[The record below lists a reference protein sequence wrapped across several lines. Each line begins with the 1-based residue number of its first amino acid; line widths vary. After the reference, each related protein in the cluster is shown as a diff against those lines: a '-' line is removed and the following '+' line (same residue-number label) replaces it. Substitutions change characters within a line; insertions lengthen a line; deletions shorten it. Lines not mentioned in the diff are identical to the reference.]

1 MLLLLQRRPLSA
13 SIRSQAQNSKRVPIN
28 ELPSVS
34 LPNSMDEAVAEAAG
48 CIKTARGATSMI
60 SKAKAKTKGFSSSA
74 SASPLATSSAASQ
87 GSLVTAV
94 EIPADTSSQAL
105 ALLACQ
111 LAKKLSPSK
120 LILVADQQVINECK
134 GKGHPFTQCIG
145 IQEACRQEKLGGVP
159 LLTGLK
165 VEDVALAEQ
174 LLSEVELPGSQAIFL
189 NCDFTGHPKDF
200 AGFVDQINVVW
211 SFRPVEFSLGLLG
224 KKEGAVLKRSDASDP
239 TSGDWKVLYLLLDRF
254 VQVGKSKTRPTID
267 EVENLVINASA
278 AMSQVTQGVGN
289 AVRGLKQGLTSI
301 LPSQNKT

>member
-1 MLLLLQRRPLSA
+1 MLLLLQRRPLST
-13 SIRSQAQNSKRVPIN
+13 SIRTKAQNSKRVPIN

-48 CIKTARGATSMI
+48 CIKTARGATSPI
-60 SKAKAKTKGFSSSA
+60 NNAKAKAKGFSSST
-74 SASPLATSSAASQ
+74 TSSAPSQ

-94 EIPADTSSQAL
+94 EIPADSSPQAL

-111 LAKKLSPSK
+111 LAKNLSPSK
-120 LILVADQQVINECK
+120 LILVADQQVVNECK

-145 IQEACRQEKLGGVP
+145 LQEACRQDKLRGVP

-165 VEDVALAEQ
+165 VEDIALAEQ
-174 LLSEVELPGSQAIFL
+174 LLSEVELPGSQSIFL
-189 NCDFTGHPKDF
+189 NCDFIGAPKDF
-200 AGFVDQINVVW
+200 SGFIDQINVHTVW

-224 KKEGAVLKRSDASDP
+224 KKEGAVLKRSDARDP
-239 TSGDWKVLYLLLDRF
+239 TSGDWKVLYLLQDRF

-278 AMSQVTQGVGN
+278 AMSQVTQGVGS

-301 LPSQNKT
+301 LPSQSKT